1 MLMTTFKW
9 LPSSSV
15 LSKVLRGAATAAVFA
30 FLLSMSPSVS
40 HASPPNA
47 PAGTPSVSPSIQDN
61 DGPEITVS
69 CGLEGQNPIAFR
81 QFGRPQIDD
90 AAIVPR
96 TSIGNDEKFRIEVEI
111 KNNTDKTYHN
121 VYALVQVR
129 NKARGIGLDEPIRLP
144 SEDSSSDIKKNAST
158 TLHLGYF
165 FTAFPGSGWEIECE
179 ARKDVRWWQIDPF
192 DPSTWDTSDP
202 VVSTD
207 KTRFTIGD
215 NSGTGLELMFNS
227 CTVDDRDS
235 DFNFTF
241 KANSASRKNS
251 FARFDKLSGKV
262 EFYKNGNEILTENL
276 NIGVTGIK
284 SQFQNSLSIDK
295 SGFQDDGLYTYYCV
309 LYAQNPYDE
318 RSKKL
323 TLVDY
328 CTDSL
333 IFPHKVLK
341 VACLALLLAVDA
353 AVGDAFQYPV
363 AIKSG
368 TICVGDE
375 SDCPGT
381 SPSTGTTTTTPPTE
395 GTAAETVPVAP
406 VPPPAPEPPG
416 SSDRAAL
423 TALYNST
430 SGARWIN
437 TLQER
442 QIWQVDDSGSDLDD
456 WYGVE
461 THDNGRVKY
470 LLLEFDNNLH
480 GTLPPRLG
488 NLTESLVLSIKGNE
502 RDGRSLLGVRGSI
515 PGELGNLTALQELY
529 LSGNEL
535 TGGIPEALG
544 NLSELD
550 ALDLSD
556 NRLSGNIP
564 AALGNLTLLRDL
576 DLSGNRL
583 EGDIPAALAKL
594 TDLESLYLSGGSNTF
609 TGCIPSGLRRV
620 DDHDL
625 DDLDDLGI
633 PFCDVALSGLTVSPG
648 QLDEPFDSTQT
659 SFSATVYQSRITV
672 VPAAV
677 ESGSFDILDDGG
689 NLIADADAVASGH
702 QVDLSSDDETIR
714 VRITSGSG
722 RNSETYTLDITVEGP
737 SVPGAPTIGAVTAQ
751 GASLLVPWSAAAGPG
766 ASAATSYNLRHIRTD
781 ASDKADANW
790 TPSTVSASPG
800 SSAVSYW
807 LQDLEAQTAYD
818 LQVRAVNDAGSSPW
832 SASVSATTSAVIRI
846 SWITCVPARPLPGV
860 SVSCTP
866 TVTGGVRSD
875 DSYAWLAE
883 GGSPSGG
890 SGSTF
895 DTFWDSMGPK
905 SVAVEACSAGDC
917 ASSQQTVN
925 VADPNP
931 SFVWD
936 YPRLPAEI
944 ALGDSVDLQF
954 GITRLGVA
962 GEPGGIS
969 VSFPTLTQHGTTGS
983 PSSYES
989 GQGTVETISFSGAS
1003 SGVTYHDSS
1012 SRQGLPNADGTQGTP
1027 HHLSVSA
1034 EISRWPLRSWFFP
1047 PAQSLNLRATPG
1059 ETGEFRILYRFWLCT
1074 DDEQNCVHRPS
1085 QDGANLPATDQQ
1097 GWAAFELT
1105 VNVLAPP
1112 VIDSISCTP
1121 APAQASDTVDCSP
1134 VLSGSAPSTY
1144 AWNAGNALA
1153 GGSPYEGTGP
1163 TFSTA
1168 WDYPG
1173 RHRVGLEVC
1182 NVAGCAT
1189 GETFVTVRGDTADA
1203 EPVQLPAALA
1213 GEDGGRVLYSGPASG
1228 KSHSQYSP
1236 TDTVLLVKILPTSP
1250 VPTLQITIYD
1260 GDGFASGSASYVSP
1274 GVVVLALPE
1283 DAWVDYARIATEM
1296 HLSGFW
1302 APYTKQTEAVLLA
1315 VQSALSAADLAASTT
1330 LGLAPAVG
1338 MVPGPALTASD
1349 HLSLGLGGVSDP
1361 PVNEIF
1367 GETHANCVSQ
1377 VTIPW
1382 LAWAEQAT
1390 GVRVSIPLS
1399 MSREAYASLAAAFTA
1414 AEPDATGGN
1423 EPALA
1428 QLHDLLATGE
1438 SSPECM
1444 TPELEAE

>member
-1 MLMTTFKW
+1 MTTFKW

-40 HASPPNA
+40 NASPPNA
-47 PAGTPSVSPSIQDN
+47 PAGTPGVSPSIQDN

-81 QFGRPQIDD
+81 QFSRPQINK

-129 NKARGIGLDEPIRLP
+129 NKARGIGLDEPVRLP
-144 SEDSSSDIKKNAST
+144 GEDSSSDINKNDST
-158 TLHLGYF
+158 TLHVGYF

-202 VVSTD
+202 VISTD

-215 NSGTGLELMFNS
+215 NSGTGLEELRFNS
-227 CTVDDRDS
+227 CTVENRDS
-235 DFNFTF
+235 EFNLTF
-241 KANSASRKNS
+241 KAVGASSNS
-251 FARFDKLSGKV
+251 FAGYDELSGKV
-262 EFYKNGNEILTENL
+262 EFYRNGNEILTRTWSFRPRGNKINFEK
-276 NIGVTGIK
+276 I
-284 SQFQNSLSIDK
+284 LSIDK

-309 LYAQNPYDE
+309 LYVQNPYDE

-333 IFPHKVLK
+333 ILPHQVLK

-353 AVGDAFQYPV
+353 AVDDAFQYPV

-395 GTAAETVPVAP
+395 ETAAEPVPVAP
-406 VPPPAPEPPG
+406 VPPLAPEPPG

-423 TALYNST
+423 IALYNST

-442 QIWQVDDSGSDLDD
+442 LIWQVDDSGSNLDD
-456 WYGVE
+456 WYSVE

-470 LLLEFDNNLH
+470 LVLEFDNNLH
-480 GTLPPRLG
+480 GTLPSLLG
-488 NLTESLVLSIKGNE
+488 NLTEALVLSIKGNE

-529 LSGNEL
+529 LSNNEL
-535 TGGIPEALG
+535 TGSIPEALG

-550 ALDLSD
+550 ALDLSG

-576 DLSGNRL
+576 NLSGNRL
-583 EGDIPAALAKL
+583 EGEIPAALANL
-594 TDLESLYLSGGSNTF
+594 TDLESLHLSGGSNSF

-625 DDLDDLGI
+625 DELGI
-633 PFCDVALSGLTVSPG
+633 PFCDVALRGLTVSPG
-648 QLDEPFDSTQT
+648 ELDQPFDSTQT
-659 SFSATVYQSRITV
+659 SFPATVYLSRITV
-672 VPAAV
+672 APTAV
-677 ESGSFDILDDGG
+677 ERGSFDILDDEG
-689 NLIADADAVASGH
+689 NLIADADTDASGH
-702 QVDLSSDDETIR
+702 QVDLSSDDETIQ
-714 VRITSGSG
+714 VRLVSRDG
-722 RNSETYTLDITVEGP
+722 RHRRPYTLNLTVEGP
-737 SVPGAPTIGAVTAQ
+737 SVPGAPAIGAVTAQ
-751 GASLLVPWSAAAGPG
+751 GASLLVPWSAATGPG
-766 ASAATSYNLRHIRTD
+766 ASAATSYNLRHIRT
-781 ASDKADANW
+781 AAVDKADANW
-790 TPSTVSASPG
+790 TLSAVSTSPG
-800 SSAVSYW
+800 SGATSYR
-807 LQDLEAQTAYD
+807 LQDLEAKTVYD
-818 LQVRAVNDAGSSPW
+818 LQLQAINDAGASPW
-832 SASVSATTSAVIRI
+832 SASVSATTGAAIRI
-846 SWITCVPARPLPGV
+846 SWISCAPTRPLPGAT
-860 SVSCTP
+860 VSCTP
-866 TVTGGVRSD
+866 SVTGGVRAD
-875 DSYAWLAE
+875 DSYAWQAD
-883 GGSPSGG
+883 GGSPST
-890 SGSTF
+890 GSTR
-895 DTFWDSMGPK
+895 TFQTSWDSMGPK

-917 ASSQQTVN
+917 ASSRRTVT

-931 SFVWD
+931 SIIWD
-936 YPRLPAEI
+936 NAEPPAEI
-944 ALGDSVDLQF
+944 ALGDSIDLWF
-954 GITRLGVA
+954 EIIKFSVA
-962 GEPGGIS
+962 GVPGGIS
-969 VSFPTLTQHGTTGS
+969 VSFPNLTQRSSAGS
-983 PSSYES
+983 PLPYES
-989 GQGTVETISFSGAS
+989 GQGTVETISFPGGS
-1003 SGVTYHDSS
+1003 SGVTYHESGSS
-1012 SRQGLPNADGTQGTP
+1012 PGFPNADGTQGTP
-1027 HHLSVSA
+1027 RHLTVTA
-1034 EISRWPLRSWFFP
+1034 ETSNWPRSFFFP
-1047 PAQSLNLRATPG
+1047 TGRTLRLRATPR

-1134 VLSGSAPSTY
+1134 ALGGSAPSTY

-1153 GGSPYEGTGP
+1153 GGSPYEGTGA
-1163 TFSTA
+1163 TFSTS
-1168 WDYPG
+1168 WNYPG

-1203 EPVQLPAALA
+1203 EPVQLPTALA

-1228 KSHSQYSP
+1228 KAHSQYSP

-1274 GVVVLALPE
+1274 GVVVLVLPE
-1283 DAWVDYARIATEM
+1283 DAWVDYARIDTEM
-1296 HLSGFW
+1296 LLSGSW

-1315 VQSALSAADLAASTT
+1315 VQSALSEAHPAASTI

-1338 MVPGPALTASD
+1338 MAPGPALTASD

-1361 PVNEIF
+1361 SVNEIF
-1367 GETHANCVSQ
+1367 GEIHANCVSQ
-1377 VTIPW
+1377 VTVPW

-1390 GVRVSIPLS
+1390 GVRVSIPFS
-1399 MSREAYASLAAAFTA
+1399 MSREAYASLAVAFTA
-1414 AEPDATGGN
+1414 AEPGATGGN

-1428 QLHDLLATGE
+1428 QLHDLLATG
-1438 SSPECM
+1438 STAPECM
-1444 TPELEAE
+1444 APESEAE